1 MGAWARPGAMR
12 QGIGAEFVFLL
23 SYFSM
28 MKSKQKSSRNEA
40 SKRHARIGR
49 SLRSS
54 RRSLIRAFPPSPA
67 RRSDRPP
74 RPKNKQSYILV
85 KFCANTG

>member
-1 MGAWARPGAMR
+1 MA
-12 QGIGAEFVFLL
+12 QNLLFLP

-40 SKRHARIGR
+40 STRPARIGR

-67 RRSDRPP
+67 RRSDWPP
-74 RPKNKQSYILV
+74 RPKNKQSKISL
-85 KFCANTG
+85 KFCDIAG